1 MTPDNVSREVTA
13 LLEQREQY
21 REFLVRLEERAD
33 KSNPRAYE
41 KVRQD
46 YEKKLHDLGLKLV
59 KHVEAVQKALE
70 DAEAAV
76 TDLEVRRDAKA
87 EEVEEAKLR
96 RSVGEFGDEKEWKTV
111 ERKLT
116 KELEDLEKQVAQK
129 TSAVANLTEAL
140 EQIDREAKGDAK
152 RAASPAA
159 PDEREKTGRRVRTPG
174 QQIVTETPIHGVKLP
189 GFEEDPLGGLDLSPG
204 PAKTGGKGKGG
215 GGGSGGS
222 GSGTDELEFLESLSL
237 SPSAADDEQAKPPP
251 KEVERQVGFLG
262 GKKGKG
268 RTETI
273 ICPRCSAANDPAEWY
288 CVECGEELPAG

>member
-1 MTPDNVSREVTA
+1 MATDNVSREVTQ

-41 KVRQD
+41 KVKND
-46 YEKKLHDLGLKLV
+46 YEKKLHDLGVKLV
-59 KHVEAVQKALE
+59 KHVEAVQEALE
-70 DAEAAV
+70 DAEASV

-87 EEVEEAKLR
+87 EELEEAKLR
-96 RSVGEFGDEKEWKTV
+96 QSVGEFGDEKEWKTV

-116 KELEDLEKQVAQK
+116 KELDELEKEVEK
-129 TSAVANLTEAL
+129 KKSAVANLTEAL

-152 RAASPAA
+152 RKPAASS
-159 PDEREKTGRRVRTPG
+159 KTGTTTEEPEKKARRVRAPG
-174 QQIVTETPIHGVKLP
+174 QIVTETPIHGVKIP

-204 PAKTGGKGKGG
+204 PGKAKD
-215 GGGSGGS
+215 S
-222 GSGTDELEFLESLSL
+222 GSDELKFLESLSL
-237 SPSAADDEQAKPPP
+237 APGADETKPPQ
-251 KEVERQVGFLG
+251 KEVEGHLGFLG

-268 RTETI
+268 RTETV
-273 ICPRCSAANDPAEWY
+273 ICTRCSAANDPAEWY